1 MVEVVGSR
9 GGFLEEFPRAVTEEF
24 VDADLDLEGEIA
36 VIAVSVKVVRV
47 DEGDGF
53 VGGFGAED
61 VAEGDVLEADGLPDV
76 VVVGDVDA

>member
-9 GGFLEEFPRAVTEEF
+9 GGFLEEFASAVAEEF
-24 VDADLDLEGEIA
+24 VDADLDFEGLVA
-36 VIAVSVKVVRV
+36 VGAVSVEIVRV

-61 VAEGDVLEADGLPDV
+61 VAEGDVLEADGLSDV